1 MKINIHKFIVSILL
15 VISNNIGKWSKLIV
29 NSVTIV
35 NYIFYLEFR
44 ISPPRWQFFVLI
56 SLSDAALNICTILK
70 KLFN

>member
-35 NYIFYLEFR
+35 NYIF
-44 ISPPRWQFFVLI
+44 
-56 SLSDAALNICTILK
+56 
-70 KLFN
+70 